1 MIQKTLFGEPCII
14 AKQTDQSLEPI
25 KNYTG
30 FIVLDELKTIF
41 HITNGIGYYNQNGWS
56 VCSPESVSWT
66 SNNLAEFSIR
76 DYKNL
81 SVVILD
87 EIEGF
92 EYLKFDQSQYR
103 INLQFSES
111 LPHGDMSDPEQVKTV
126 MDFFLAKR
134 IKLYKCLEKEKIVL
148 YPAYPGMLEV
158 LQNKLDIEEI
168 IKTLGE

>member
-1 MIQKTLFGEPCII
+1 MIQKTLFGESCSVVNNN
-14 AKQTDQSLEPI
+14 DQFQEPI

-30 FIVLDELKTIF
+30 FIVLNELKTIF
-41 HITNGIGYYNQNGWS
+41 HVTNGMGYYNQNGWS
-56 VCSPESVSWT
+56 ICSPESICWVF
-66 SNNLAEFSIR
+66 NNLADFSIQ

-81 SVVILD
+81 SVVVLD

-103 INLQFSES
+103 IVIQFSES
-111 LPHGDMSDPEQVKTV
+111 LPHGDMSDPEQVKRH
-126 MDFFLAKR
+126 MEFFLAKR

-158 LQNKLDIEEI
+158 LQNKLDIKEI
-168 IKTLGE
+168 FKLLDE

>member
-1 MIQKTLFGEPCII
+1 MIQKTLFGEPCIVVDETT
-14 AKQTDQSLEPI
+14 KTSSMV

-30 FIVLDELKTIF
+30 YIALIDIQSVT
-41 HITNGIGYYNQNGWS
+41 HVTNDIGNFNPKGWGY
-56 VCSPESVSWT
+56 CSSNCVSWKF
-66 SNNLAEFSIR
+66 NDAADFSIY
-76 DYKNL
+76 DYKKL

-92 EYLKFDQSQYR
+92 EYLKFDPM
-103 INLQFSES
+103 QFKTVIQVSED
-111 LPHGDMSDPEQVKTV
+111 LPFCDMSNPEQVKTV